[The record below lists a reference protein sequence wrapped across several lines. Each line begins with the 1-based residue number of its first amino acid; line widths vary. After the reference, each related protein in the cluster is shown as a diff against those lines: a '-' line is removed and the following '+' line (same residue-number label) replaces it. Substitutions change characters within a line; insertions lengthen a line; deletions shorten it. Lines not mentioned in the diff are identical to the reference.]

1 MRTQI
6 SKAGSPSPGKSEV
19 FMEKAPL
26 APSVAAVPA
35 SRIREIADIAFSM
48 EGVLKL
54 YFGES
59 DQPTPDYI
67 KEAATQALAD
77 GYTFYTENAGLPSL
91 RKALAEKYRE
101 LHDVELDP
109 GSEIV
114 ITGSGVQALNVGIRC
129 ALDPGDE
136 ALLLTPAWPNGSA
149 IVQMFNARPRQVPM
163 ALRGS
168 RYEIDFDRLR
178 SCLTP
183 RTRLLLYTS
192 PSNPLG
198 WVASRQDQEALLEFC
213 RRHRL
218 WLLADEVYERLY
230 YAGRVAPSILR
241 LCDRDDALV
250 VVQSFSK
257 TYCMTGWR
265 LGWLVTRRD
274 AARKAAE
281 LNEFVISHAPAMAQ
295 KAGEVALREGE
306 SELESMRERLRNNLD
321 FCRQALEAIPGV
333 RLPEPLGAFYLFP
346 RIEGLSDSFDFCRRF
361 LLRMRVG
368 FAPGVAFGA
377 GGEGSVRLCYAAD
390 RGILQ
395 EAMER
400 LKTFL
405 GEGRAE
411 GASRTGP

>member
-1 MRTQI
+1 
-6 SKAGSPSPGKSEV
+6 
-19 FMEKAPL
+19 MEKTPL
-26 APSVAAVPA
+26 ASSVQAVPA

-67 KEAATQALAD
+67 KEAASQALAA

-91 RKALAEKYRE
+91 RKALAGKYDE
-101 LHDVELDP
+101 LHGVDLDP

-114 ITGSGVQALNVGIRC
+114 ITSSGVQALNVGIRC

-149 IVQMFNARPRQVPM
+149 IVQMFSATPRQVPM
-163 ALRGS
+163 VLKNCQ
-168 RYEIDFDRLR
+168 YEIDFDRLR

-218 WLLADEVYERLY
+218 WLIADEVYERLY
-230 YAGRVAPSILR
+230 YQGHVAPSILR
-241 LCDRDDALV
+241 LCTRDDAVL

-265 LGWLVTRRD
+265 LGWLVARKD
-274 AARKAAE
+274 AAQKATE

-295 KAGEVALREGE
+295 KAGEVALSQGEGE
-306 SELESMRERLRNNLD
+306 LEAMRERLRCNLR
-321 FCRQALEAIPGV
+321 FCRQALEAMRGV
-333 RLPEPLGAFYLFP
+333 TLPEPAGAFYLFP
-346 RIEGLSDSFDFCRRF
+346 RVEGLTDSFDFCRR
-361 LLRMRVG
+361 LLLKMRVG
-368 FAPGVAFGA
+368 LAPGVAFGA

-390 RGILQ
+390 RAILQ
-395 EAMER
+395 AALDR
-400 LKTFL
+400 LSTFL
-405 GEGRAE
+405 NEGGAE
-411 GASRTGP
+411 RTCKTPQ

>member
-1 MRTQI
+1 
-6 SKAGSPSPGKSEV
+6 
-19 FMEKAPL
+19 MEKPTL
-26 APSVAAVPA
+26 ASSVKLVPA
-35 SRIREIADIAFSM
+35 SRIRDIAEIAFSM
-48 EGVLKL
+48 DGVLKL
-54 YFGES
+54 HFGES

-67 KEAATQALAD
+67 KEAATRALAD

-91 RKALAEKYRE
+91 RTTLAEKYKE
-101 LHDVELDP
+101 LHQVELDP

-129 ALDPGDE
+129 TLNPGDE

-149 IVQMFNARPRQVPM
+149 IVQMFNAMPKQVSM
-163 ALRGS
+163 AFTDS
-168 RYEIDFDRLR
+168 SYEIDFDRLK
-178 SCLTP
+178 SSLTP

-230 YAGRVAPSILR
+230 YSGTVAPSILR
-241 LCDRDDALV
+241 VCDRDDAVL

-257 TYCMTGWR
+257 AYCMTGWR

-274 AARKAAE
+274 AARKATE
-281 LNEFVISHAPAMAQ
+281 LNEFVVSHAPAMAQ
-295 KAGEVALREGE
+295 KAGETALRDGE
-306 SELESMRERLRNNLD
+306 SELESMRGRLQGNLD
-321 FCRQALEAIPGV
+321 YCRQSLEAIPGV
-333 RLPEPLGAFYLFP
+333 RVPKPRGAFYLFP
-346 RIEGLSDSFDFCRRF
+346 QIEGLSDSFDFCRRF
-361 LLRMRVG
+361 LLQMRVG
-368 FAPGVAFGA
+368 VAPGVAFGE

-390 RGILQ
+390 REILQ

-400 LKTFL
+400 LKRFL
-405 GEGRAE
+405 GEGWSE
-411 GASRTGP
+411 G